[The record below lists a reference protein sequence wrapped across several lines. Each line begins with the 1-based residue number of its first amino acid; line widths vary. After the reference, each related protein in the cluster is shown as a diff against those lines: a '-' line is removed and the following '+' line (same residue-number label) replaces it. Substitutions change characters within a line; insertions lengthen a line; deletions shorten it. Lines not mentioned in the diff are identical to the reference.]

1 MIKIADEKLCSG
13 CGACAQTCSIEGISM
28 KKDAEGFL
36 RPFIDERRCK
46 ECKACINVCPVN
58 KKEKNKVTFQQK
70 AYAVINLNNKER
82 KNSSSGGVFVLLA
95 RQVLC
100 EGGVVFGA
108 KFEKDFSV
116 KHDYVEKEIDLYKL
130 QCSKYV
136 QSDIANSYKLVK
148 QFLTTGRKVLFSGTP
163 CQVAGLKT
171 YLNKDYVNL
180 ITQDFVCHGVPSPLV
195 WKKYIEY
202 IETKEQ
208 KKIKHVKFRAK
219 ENGWRQFNLSF
230 EFEDGTTKKEKANED
245 LYMRAFLSNLSLRP
259 SCYNCS
265 FKALKRESDITLAD
279 FWGIEKV
286 LPEMDD
292 DKGTSFV
299 TIHSTKGGDLFELI
313 RKKIRIQQVRII
325 DGATYNSAM
334 IKSVIEPQG
343 RKKFFKQISKKGFI
357 NIEKNFFQKN
367 IFKKIR
373 SLPRWFFRKLFK

>member
-180 ITQDFVCHGVPSPLV
+180 ITQDFVCHGVPSPMI
-195 WKKYIEY
+195 WQKYIDY
-202 IETKEQ
+202 IEKSKE
-208 KKIKHVKFRAK
+208 KKLKNINFRAK
-219 ENGWRQFNLSF
+219 EIGWHQFNMSF
-230 EFEDGTTKKEKANED
+230 EFDDGTTESKIFNKD
-245 LYMRAFLSNLSLRP
+245 TYMSAFLNNLSLRP
-259 SCYNCS
+259 SCYNCIS
-265 FKALKRESDITLAD
+265 KGFDRDSDITIAD

-292 DKGTSFV
+292 NKGTSFV
-299 TIHSTKGGDLFELI
+299 TINSTKGNVFFDEI
-313 RKKIRIQQVRII
+313 KQNVKIKTVQIE
-325 DGATYNSAM
+325 DGAKYNASM
-334 IKSVIEPQG
+334 TTSVVMPKN
-343 RKKFFKQISKKGFI
+343 RDKFFNFVSKKGFKRV
-357 NIEKNFFQKN
+357 EKVFLKKTF
-367 IFKKIR
+367 FKKLKALARRVLKKVI
-373 SLPRWFFRKLFK
+373 